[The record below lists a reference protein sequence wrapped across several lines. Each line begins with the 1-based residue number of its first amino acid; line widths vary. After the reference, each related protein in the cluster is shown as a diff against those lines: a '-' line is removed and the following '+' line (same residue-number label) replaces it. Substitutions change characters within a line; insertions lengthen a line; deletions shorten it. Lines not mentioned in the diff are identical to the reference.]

1 MPATYG
7 EADDEVR
14 QAEPLHREPGMSVAA
29 MTGGEIEAGK
39 HAIVTGGSSGIG
51 LATAKLLAARGM
63 NVSIL
68 ARNVARLAAACEE
81 IERHRREPSQRI
93 AGLPVDV
100 AERQPLEAA
109 IRRAIGELGA
119 PRVLVA
125 SAGIAAAGY
134 FLDIPAA
141 EFERTMEVN
150 YFGTIDAVRAVVPD
164 MRMAGGGHIVLVSS
178 GAGLIGILGYA
189 AYCPTKFA
197 LRGFAEALRPEAK
210 RWGIGVSIVYPPD
223 TDTPGFHE
231 EERTKPPETR
241 KICETASL
249 MSADAVARAIVRGID
264 RGRFSI
270 APGWPMGLLHRATI
284 PFDAVI
290 ARYLDWLV
298 GVRRPR
304 GAAR

>member
-1 MPATYG
+1 VQYHG
-7 EADDEVR
+7 EAVDAPR
-14 QAEPLHREPGMSVAA
+14 RAEPFHEEPGVPNVAVKDGA
-29 MTGGEIEAGK
+29 IAAGA

-51 LATAKLLAARGM
+51 LAIAKLLAARGM

-68 ARNVARLAAACEE
+68 ARNVERLATARMA
-81 IERHRREPSQRI
+81 IEQERRHPSQRI
-93 AGLPVDV
+93 ACQAVDV
-100 AERQPLEAA
+100 AEREPLEAA
-109 IRRAIGELGA
+109 IRQAIGELGA

-125 SAGIAAAGY
+125 SAGVAAAGY
-134 FLDIPAA
+134 FLDIHPTA
-141 EFERTMEVN
+141 FERTMAVN
-150 YFGTIDAVRAVVPD
+150 YLGAIDSVRLVVPD
-164 MRMAGGGHIVLVSS
+164 MRAAGGGHIVLISS
-178 GAGLIGILGYA
+178 GAGLLGILGYA

-210 RWGIGVSIVYPPD
+210 RWGIGVSIAYPPD

-241 KICETASL
+241 KICKTASL
-249 MSADAVARAIVRGID
+249 MSADAVARAVVRGID

-270 APGWPMGLLHRATI
+270 APGWPMTLLHRATT
-284 PFDAVI
+284 PFDGVI

-298 GVRRPR
+298 GARWPR

>member
-1 MPATYG
+1 
-7 EADDEVR
+7 VS
-14 QAEPLHREPGMSVAA
+14 SVD
-29 MTGGEIEAGK
+29 MKGGDTDAGK

-68 ARNVARLAAACEE
+68 ARNVERLTAACGE
-81 IERHRREPSQRI
+81 IERHRRAPSQRI
-93 AGLPVDV
+93 VGLPVDV
-100 AERQPLEAA
+100 ADRQPLEAV
-109 IRRAIGELGA
+109 IRGAIGELGA
-119 PRVLVA
+119 PHVLVA

-141 EFERTMEVN
+141 EFERTMAVN

-164 MRMAGGGHIVLVSS
+164 MRAAGGGHIVLVSS
-178 GAGLIGILGYA
+178 GAGLVGIFGYA

-197 LRGFAEALRPEAK
+197 LRGFAEALRPEVK
-210 RWGIGVSIVYPPD
+210 RWGIRVSIVYPPD

-231 EERTKPPETR
+231 EDRTKPPETR

-249 MSADAVARAIVRGID
+249 LSADAVARAIVTGID

-270 APGWPMGLLHRATI
+270 APGWSMALLHRAMI
-284 PFDAVI
+284 PFDGVV

-298 GVRRPR
+298 GVRWPR
-304 GAAR
+304 GTARLSRALRRRFG

>member
-1 MPATYG
+1 M
-7 EADDEVR
+7 R
-14 QAEPLHREPGMSVAA
+14 
-29 MTGGEIEAGK
+29 GGDIDAGK

-63 NVSIL
+63 NVTIL
-68 ARNVARLAAACEE
+68 ARNVERLADARES
-81 IERHRREPSQRI
+81 IERHRREPSQRVV
-93 AGLPVDV
+93 GLPVDV

-109 IRRAIGELGA
+109 IGRAIGELGA
-119 PRVLVA
+119 PRLLVA

-134 FLDIPAA
+134 FLDMQAA
-141 EFERTMEVN
+141 EFERAMAVN

-164 MRMAGGGHIVLVSS
+164 MRSAGGGHIVMVSS

-197 LRGFAEALRPEAK
+197 LRGFAEALRPEVK
-210 RWGIGVSIVYPPD
+210 RWGIRVSIVYPPD

-231 EERTKPPETR
+231 EDRTKPPETR

-249 MSADAVARAIVRGID
+249 LTADAVARAIVSGIE

-270 APGWPMGLLHRATI
+270 APGWPMALLHRATV

-298 GVRRPR
+298 GVRWPR
-304 GAAR
+304 RAAR

>member
-1 MPATYG
+1 M
-7 EADDEVR
+7 R
-14 QAEPLHREPGMSVAA
+14 
-29 MTGGEIEAGK
+29 GGDIDAGK

-68 ARNVARLAAACEE
+68 ARSVERLADAREA

-93 AGLPVDV
+93 VGLPVDV

-109 IRRAIGELGA
+109 IGRATAELGA
-119 PRVLVA
+119 PRLLVA

-134 FLDIPAA
+134 FLDMPAA
-141 EFERTMEVN
+141 EFERTMAVN

-164 MRMAGGGHIVLVSS
+164 MRAAGGGHIVLVSS

-197 LRGFAEALRPEAK
+197 LRGFAEALRPEVK
-210 RWGIGVSIVYPPD
+210 RWGIRVSIVYPPD

-231 EERTKPPETR
+231 EDRTKPPETR

-249 MSADAVARAIVRGID
+249 MSADAVARAIVSGID

-270 APGWPMGLLHRATI
+270 APGWPMALLHRATI

-298 GVRRPR
+298 GVRWPR
-304 GAAR
+304 GTAR

>member
-1 MPATYG
+1 MK
-7 EADDEVR
+7 
-14 QAEPLHREPGMSVAA
+14 
-29 MTGGEIEAGK
+29 GGGIEAGK

-68 ARNVARLAAACEE
+68 ARNIERVAEAREA

-93 AGLPVDV
+93 VGLPVDV

-109 IRRAIGELGA
+109 IRRAIAELGA
-119 PRVLVA
+119 PRLLVA
-125 SAGIAAAGY
+125 NAGIAAAGY
-134 FLDIPAA
+134 FLEIPAA
-141 EFERTMEVN
+141 AFERTMAVN
-150 YFGTIDAVRAVVPD
+150 YFGTVDAVRAVVPD
-164 MRMAGGGHIVLVSS
+164 MRAAGGGHIVLVSS

-197 LRGFAEALRPEAK
+197 LRGFAEALRPEVK
-210 RWGIGVSIVYPPD
+210 RWGIRLSIVYPPD

-231 EERTKPPETR
+231 EDRTKPPETR
-241 KICETASL
+241 KICETATL
-249 MSADAVARAIVRGID
+249 LSADAVARAILSGID
-264 RGRFSI
+264 RRRFSI
-270 APGWPMGLLHRATI
+270 APGWPMALLHRATI

-298 GVRRPR
+298 GVRWPHQGRERPD
-304 GAAR
+304 

>member
-1 MPATYG
+1 MK
-7 EADDEVR
+7 
-14 QAEPLHREPGMSVAA
+14 
-29 MTGGEIEAGK
+29 GGDTDAGK

-68 ARNVARLAAACEE
+68 ARNVERLTAACGE
-81 IERHRREPSQRI
+81 IERHRRAPSQRI
-93 AGLPVDV
+93 VGLPVDV

-119 PRVLVA
+119 PHVLVA

-141 EFERTMEVN
+141 EFERAMAVN

-164 MRMAGGGHIVLVSS
+164 RRAAGGGHIVLVSS
-178 GAGLIGILGYA
+178 GAGLIGIFGYA

-197 LRGFAEALRPEAK
+197 LRGFAEALRPEVK
-210 RWGIGVSIVYPPD
+210 RWGIRVSIVYPPD

-231 EERTKPPETR
+231 EDRTKPPETR

-249 MSADAVARAIVRGID
+249 LSADAVARAIVSGID

-270 APGWPMGLLHRATI
+270 APGWSMALLHRAMI
-284 PFDAVI
+284 PFDGVVAH
-290 ARYLDWLV
+290 YLDWLV
-298 GVRRPR
+298 GVRWPR
-304 GAAR
+304 GTARLSRALRRRSG